1 MAFQLSG
8 ANSDIKVA
16 IEVMKQ
22 TSSIDPMK
30 TQQATTHLLSIFSNE
45 NFCEF
50 LLGSNSILPEITDFI
65 GRSLLVNKFRLLKLI
80 SNLVSPD
87 SQLRYSKPVLGK
99 LLPLIR
105 VYSSDQSVII
115 CQIASKVLS
124 DITIRLKPI

>member
-80 SNLVSPD
+80 ANLVSPD